1 MGDRVSVTDYL
12 LGAETL
18 RRRELEWGVLRD
30 APAPTYRHQ
39 ALVTRVAVLLDAH
52 ARPNGLGRAL
62 VAPVDV
68 VLDAE
73 RHLILQPDVVFIS
86 AARWSIVGDQLWGPP
101 DLVVE
106 VLSPGTSRRDGGRKL
121 EWYAQYGVKECWLV
135 IPWAGQIDV
144 HEFGTCAHVR
154 RYGRGRRLR
163 SAVLPELWLH
173 VSDVFED

>member
-1 MGDRVSVTDYL
+1 
-12 LGAETL
+12 
-18 RRRELEWGVLRD
+18 
-30 APAPTYRHQ
+30 
-39 ALVTRVAVLLDAH
+39 
-52 ARPNGLGRAL
+52 

-86 AARWSIVGDQLWGPP
+86 AARRSIAGDQIWGPP

-106 VLSPGTSRRDGGRKL
+106 VLSPRTSRRDGGRKL
-121 EWYAQYGVKECWLV
+121 EWYAQYGVRECWLV

-144 HEFGTCAHVR
+144 HEFGARAHVR
-154 RYGRGRRLR
+154 RYRRGRLLR
-163 SAVLPELWLH
+163 SAVLPDLRLR

>member
-1 MGDRVSVTDYL
+1 MGDRVSVPDYL

-18 RRRELEWGVLRD
+18 RRRELEWGVLRN
-30 APAPTYRHQ
+30 APAPTSWHQ

-52 ARPNGLGRAL
+52 ARPSGLGRTL

-86 AARWSIVGDQLWGPP
+86 AARRSITGDQIWGPP

-106 VLSPGTSRRDGGRKL
+106 VLSPGTFRRDGGRKL
-121 EWYAQYGVKECWLV
+121 EWYAQYGVRECWLV

-144 HEFGTCAHVR
+144 HEFGTRARVR
-154 RYGRGRRLR
+154 RYKRGRRLR
-163 SAVLPELWLH
+163 SAVLPDLRLR